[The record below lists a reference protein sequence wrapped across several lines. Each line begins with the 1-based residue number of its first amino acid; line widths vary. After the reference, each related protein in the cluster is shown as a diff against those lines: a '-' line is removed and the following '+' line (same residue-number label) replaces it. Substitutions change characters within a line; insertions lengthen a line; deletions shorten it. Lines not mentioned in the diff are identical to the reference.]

1 MNTATIL
8 KLETQIELKKL
19 ARDPAYV
26 FPALGFPIL
35 FYLLFAKVLGYGG
48 NAPQQGLF
56 LLANYVGF
64 GAVGATLFGAAI
76 SFAMEREQGLL
87 QLKRASPAPIAL
99 GLLGKLLACS
109 VLSVAGAALLLLVAS
124 AFGLSLGIAAALKLL
139 GIAWLSALPFGAI
152 GLAIGSFLRANAA
165 AGVINAFFLAGS
177 ALGGLWF
184 PLSMLP
190 KLVATLA
197 PIWPMYPLGV
207 LVRSAV
213 GVDALA
219 WLHLL
224 ALLGWTLLALSITAA
239 RLRRGGN

>member
-1 MNTATIL
+1 MNQQAIL
-8 KLETQIELKKL
+8 KNETVIELKKL

-35 FYLLFAKVLGYGG
+35 FYLLFAKVLGYASGS
-48 NAPQQGLF
+48 PQQALF

-99 GLLGKLLACS
+99 GLIGKLLACS
-109 VLSVAGAALLLLVAS
+109 LLSTAGAALLLLVATL
-124 AFGLSLGIAAALKLL
+124 FGVPITPAAAGKLL
-139 GIAWLSALPFGAI
+139 CIAWLSALPFGAI
-152 GLAIGSFLRANAA
+152 GLCIGVFFRANSA
-165 AGVINAFFLAGS
+165 AGIINAFFLAGS

-190 KLVATLA
+190 KAIASMA
-197 PIWPMYPLGV
+197 PVWPMYPLGV
-207 LVRSAV
+207 LARSAV
-213 GVDALA
+213 EERLA
-219 WLHLL
+219 WLPIG
-224 ALLGWTLLALSITAA
+224 ALLLWAVLGLSITAW
-239 RLRRGGN
+239 RLRRGAA